1 VAVAAAARGLRAK
14 KKSRAAAQDR
24 KRARRA
30 EENRPIGVVMG
41 EGVVP
46 KVPRRKLAA
55 AVPANKLGSGSGP
68 DDGASV
74 RWW

>member
-41 EGVVP
+41 EGEVP
-46 KVPRRKLAA
+46 KVPAQKLAP
-55 AVPANKLGSGSGP
+55 AVPANKLGCSFG
-68 DDGASV
+68 
-74 RWW
+74 